1 MCGRY
6 SDHLPPDEIA
16 RVFRLDTTPNL
27 PARYNVAPTQP
38 VPVVRLSADGR
49 RELVQ
54 LRWGLIP
61 AWAKD
66 SSIGNKLINA
76 RAETV
81 ATKPSF
87 RDAFAKRRCLVI
99 TSGFYEWQKT
109 TSPKQPWHI
118 TLKDGKPFGFAG
130 LWERWREPT
139 QGEVIETTTIVTG
152 DANELVA
159 PIHNRM
165 PVIIDEADH
174 DVWLDP
180 VTPRER
186 LLALLRRYPAD
197 RMHAFPVSTR
207 VNSVRNDEAAV
218 LEPLV

>member
-6 SDHLPPDEIA
+6 SSHLPPDEIA
-16 RVFRLDTTPNL
+16 RIFRLDTIPNL

-38 VPVVRLSADGR
+38 VPVVRRRTDGR

-61 AWAKD
+61 AWAEEA
-66 SSIGNKLINA
+66 SIGNKLINA

-87 RDAFAKRRCLVI
+87 RDAFAKRRCLVV
-99 TSGFYEWQKT
+99 TSAFYEWDKRA
-109 TSPKQPWHI
+109 SPKQPWCI
-118 TLKDGKPFGFAG
+118 TLKDAKPFGFAG
-130 LWERWREPT
+130 LWERWRDPAE
-139 QGEVIETTTIVTG
+139 GEVIETTTIITG
-152 DANELVA
+152 EANELVD

-165 PVIIDEADH
+165 PVIIAQADH
-174 DVWLDP
+174 DAWLAP
-180 VTPRER
+180 ETPRNR
-186 LLALLRRYPAD
+186 LLALLRPYPAD
-197 RMHAFPVSTR
+197 RMRAYPVSTR
-207 VNSVRNDEAAV
+207 VNSVRNDEAAI